1 MCSTAS
7 DNLAV
12 KQKPEVQHLIFASEK
27 IYTEEKIYIQKV
39 PLFPFHFIDTYIK
52 QKILIFLN

>member
-12 KQKPEVQHLIFASEK
+12 KPKPEVQHLIFASEK

-39 PLFPFHFIDTYIK
+39 PLFPLHFIDTYIETEN
-52 QKILIFLN
+52 LNFS